1 MPATTSE
8 RKDRCPDRGVMS
20 HVALSMLPTLPRA
33 GCKSFIATVLL
44 FGCGGGGDGDA
55 AAPDAAVPVA
65 QADAAPDAGVADQ
78 AAAFCRAQAQAKCAW
93 AFACE
98 SLSAGDRAGVLGLG
112 GADEAACTENAAATC
127 IADTADRA
135 ARGTLNL
142 QLDKQDDC
150 LSGLRVAPCQDTDPV
165 DWVRAW
171 REFTHERCAR
181 VLAGNVD
188 VGGACETQRDCVVT
202 SNLCVNGACAAGEKR
217 DITRDCEASGQ
228 FEGQVNRDAACPGE
242 ACVQVGRNGN
252 DKTGMCTV
260 DCGDDAGDC
269 PDGTACVQ
277 AVPQG
282 GPASFYCTQP
292 CEESGAPC
300 PNGFECVRINASGL
314 DTSRHCWVTAP

>member
-1 MPATTSE
+1 
-8 RKDRCPDRGVMS
+8 MS
-20 HVALSMLPTLPRA
+20 QVFFSILSPRPCSASALWTRA
-33 GCKSFIATVLL
+33 AARLSLACAALL
-44 FGCGGGGDGDA
+44 MACGGGDGDA
-55 AAPDAAVPVA
+55 AV
-65 QADAAPDAGVADQ
+65 ADAAPPALPADAASDAGVAAQ
-78 AAAFCRAQAQAKCAW
+78 AAEFCRAQAQAKCGW
-93 AFACE
+93 AFACS
-98 SLSAGDRAGVLGLG
+98 SLSAADRAGVLGLG
-112 GADEAACTENAAATC
+112 GADEAACAEAAAAGC
-127 IADTADRA
+127 IADAEDRA

-142 QLDKQDDC
+142 QLEKQDDC
-150 LSGLRVAPCQDTDPV
+150 LSGLRVAPCQDADPV

-188 VGGACETQRDCVVT
+188 VGGACGTRRDCVVT
-202 SNLCVNGACAAGEKR
+202 SNLCVTGTCAAGETR

-228 FEGQVNRDAACPGE
+228 FEGQVNHDPACPGE
-242 ACVQVGRNGN
+242 ACVQVGRNGS
-252 DKTGMCTV
+252 DKVGMCTV

-300 PNGFECVRINASGL
+300 PNGFECVRINPTGL
-314 DTSRHCWVTAP
+314 DTRRHCWVSAP